1 LSKNFNQKHLILQR
15 RKIMTTATA
24 TKKAAARKSM
34 AYTPE
39 RFNANTTE
47 IQGVV
52 YKIWPSPMENDRT
65 IFARVQLDQT
75 AEQKQA
81 KERPVRITAAFRD
94 GKVAGRPFNLLR
106 GEHIQISGYMAD
118 FDRWETLENFL
129 AKCKR
134 RDLLDEQPKLAAIAG
149 KAKLKRPMT
158 CLVPTEKDSL
168 GGLSKSEFK
177 DLVWDN
183 ANSAVLE
190 GVVVSNWTYTQHGFI
205 RLAVYDR
212 YTEVLKEDPNRPRR
226 KPHYITVQLTDG
238 KIGDIE
244 IQLLGKRGKPKQNSI
259 RIGDR
264 IAVQGRFTQRA
275 QWDNLRNFIIKAR
288 QAAVLAELPDTDRY
302 SEIRFSSPMTVVEAQ
317 WFVQYT

>member
-1 LSKNFNQKHLILQR
+1 MS
-15 RKIMTTATA
+15 TATA
-24 TKKAAARKSM
+24 TNNTGRKSM
-34 AYTPE
+34 LYTQE
-39 RFNANTTE
+39 RFNANTAE
-47 IQGVV
+47 IQGIV
-52 YKIWPSPMENDRT
+52 YKIWSSPHVNDRT
-65 IFARVQLDQT
+65 IFARVQIDQT
-75 AEQKQA
+75 AEQIKA
-81 KERPVRITAAFRD
+81 NGRPVRVTAAFLD
-94 GKVAGRPFNLLR
+94 GKVGGRPFNLLR
-106 GEHIQISGYMAD
+106 GEHVQISGFMAD

-129 AKCKR
+129 AKCNR

-149 KAKLKRPMT
+149 KARVRRPMT

-168 GGLSKSEFK
+168 DGLSTSEFK

-212 YTEVLKEDPNRPRR
+212 YTEVLEENKNRPRR

-238 KIGDIE
+238 KIGDVAIT
-244 IQLLGKRGKPKQNSI
+244 LLGERGKPKPNAI
-259 RIGDR
+259 RVGDR

-275 QWDNLRNFIIKAR
+275 QWDNLRSFIITAR